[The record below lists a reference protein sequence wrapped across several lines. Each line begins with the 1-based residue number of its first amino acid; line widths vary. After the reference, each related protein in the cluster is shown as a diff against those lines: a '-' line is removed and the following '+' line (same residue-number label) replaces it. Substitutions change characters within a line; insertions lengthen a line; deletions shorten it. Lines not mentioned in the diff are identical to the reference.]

1 MTESGLLESPVAD
14 SLIEYTVVSQKQKL
28 FRLGGIAPGV
38 AMSLETY
45 NDFVRVTIR
54 LNGQGDVHFEGAVG
68 LMGGFPTGEKIARDG
83 KTIMSDTNAF
93 GQEWQVRVNEPKLFH
108 SVEGPQFPE
117 MCQMPTSEE
126 RRGRRLREGALNLD
140 DAKVACARVSP
151 EDTDACIFDVLA
163 TNDKDIAGSY

>member
-1 MTESGLLESPVAD
+1 MTESGLLESTVAGFP
-14 SLIEYTVVSQKQKL
+14 IEYRVVNQKQKL
-28 FRLGGIAPGV
+28 FLLMGFAPGV

-54 LNGQGDVHFEGAVG
+54 SNGQGDVHFEGAVG
-68 LMGGFPTGEKIARDG
+68 LMGSFPTGEKMARDG
-83 KTIMSDTNAF
+83 KTIMSDTNTF

-108 SVEGPQFPE
+108 KVEGPQFPE
-117 MCQMPTSEE
+117 TCQMPTSAQ
-126 RRGRRLREGALNLD
+126 RRERRLREGSLDLD

-151 EDTDACIFDVLA
+151 EDMDACIFDVLA